1 MVQDTFCLN
10 ARMRMLKKQHIA
22 RHDAMMRMLI
32 KEFTNGTKGSHYLI
46 ADVGTVDALKDLG
59 VHSKRVP
66 KFVLPDSHIQ
76 HTTQNTVSCRNHPL
90 CRIGDAR
97 KKMRPDMMVVEL
109 TDTEQH
115 TYLPHDTDTGS
126 RLPNL
131 QPTMPS
137 GKARKVTIVEG
148 GYCSD
153 VSYLE
158 KVKEKGQQH
167 AKLEEALRLYGYDVT
182 SLRYIC
188 GCTGS
193 QYPSSNDTIRML
205 GIEHSVA
212 KKLRDKI
219 HEHSIA
225 CADKLMKSR
234 RMLERSSHGQNRK
247 RPRTDPT

>member
-1 MVQDTFCLN
+1 
-10 ARMRMLKKQHIA
+10 
-22 RHDAMMRMLI
+22 MMRMLI
-32 KEFTNGTKGSHYLI
+32 KEFTKGSKGSHYLI
-46 ADVGTVDALKDLG
+46 ADVGTVDTLKNIG
-59 VHSKRVP
+59 VHSKRIP
-66 KFVLPDSHIQ
+66 DFVLPDAHIQ
-76 HTTQNTVSCRNHPL
+76 HTTRNVPSCSNHST
-90 CRIGDAR
+90 CRMDDVR
-97 KKMRPDMMVVEL
+97 KKMRPDMMIVEM
-109 TDTEQH
+109 TDTEQQ
-115 TYLPHDTDTGS
+115 TYLPHDTNTGS

-131 QPTMPS
+131 QRTMPN

-182 SLRYIC
+182 SLTYIC

-193 QYPSSNDTIRML
+193 QYHSSNDTIRML
-205 GIEHSVA
+205 GIEHLVA

-225 CADKLMKSR
+225 CADNLI
-234 RMLERSSHGQNRK
+234 
-247 RPRTDPT
+247 

>member
-1 MVQDTFCLN
+1 MLLTASNNKLCALLN
-10 ARMRMLKKQHIA
+10 
-22 RHDAMMRMLI
+22 
-32 KEFTNGTKGSHYLI
+32 
-46 ADVGTVDALKDLG
+46 
-59 VHSKRVP
+59 
-66 KFVLPDSHIQ
+66 
-76 HTTQNTVSCRNHPL
+76 
-90 CRIGDAR
+90 
-97 KKMRPDMMVVEL
+97 
-109 TDTEQH
+109 TEQR
-115 TYLPHDTDTGS
+115 TYLLHDTDTGS

-131 QPTMPS
+131 QRTMPN

-167 AKLEEALRLYGYDVT
+167 ARLEEALRLYGYDVT
-182 SLRYIC
+182 SLTYIC

-193 QYPSSNDTIRML
+193 QYHSSNDTIRML
-205 GIEHSVA
+205 GIEHLVA

-234 RMLERSSHGQNRK
+234 RMLERSSYRQNRK
-247 RPRTDPT
+247 RPRADPP

>member
-1 MVQDTFCLN
+1 M
-10 ARMRMLKKQHIA
+10 KKQHIA
-22 RHDAMMRMLI
+22 RHDAMMRMLK
-32 KEFTNGTKGSHYLI
+32 KEFTKCAKGSHYLI
-46 ADVGTVDALKDLG
+46 ADVGTADTLKDIG

-76 HTTQNTVSCRNHPL
+76 HTTQNMESCGNHL
-90 CRIGDAR
+90 TCRVGDAR
-97 KKMRPDMMVVEL
+97 KKMRPDMMVVEM

-137 GKARKVTIVEG
+137 GKARKIMIIEG

-158 KVKEKGQQH
+158 KAKEKRQQH

-182 SLRYIC
+182 TL
-188 GCTGS
+188 T
-193 QYPSSNDTIRML
+193 
-205 GIEHSVA
+205 
-212 KKLRDKI
+212 
-219 HEHSIA
+219 
-225 CADKLMKSR
+225 
-234 RMLERSSHGQNRK
+234 
-247 RPRTDPT
+247 